1 MSILKQIAKKSLSL
15 FNLEIVR
22 KKNLEEINTRLSRMT
37 MEGCLIQAS
46 INGLNPSTVIDVGA
60 ANGTNSLYTTFP
72 DAQHLLIEP
81 LEEFTTALK
90 QVTNSLKN
98 SQYFIAAAASFSGEI
113 ILNVH
118 PDLFGSS
125 IYKENEES
133 DVNGIERIVP
143 TVTLD
148 EICHKLKTQC
158 PYLIKIDT
166 QGSELDVLKGA
177 QNVLQEAELVILEV
191 SLFEFFNNGLQ
202 LYECIDF
209 MKQKGFVA
217 YEIFDLQYRLL
228 DRAMSQVDIAF
239 VSGNSDL
246 RKFNFY
252 ATKEQRQKQN
262 EIMTSGLLEKI

>member
-1 MSILKQIAKKSLSL
+1 MSLLKQTVKKILRL
-15 FNLEIVR
+15 FNIEIIT
-22 KKNLEEINTRLSRMT
+22 KKNLEEVSTRLSRMT
-37 MEGCLIQAS
+37 MDGCLIQAS
-46 INGLNPSTVIDVGA
+46 LNGLNPSTVIDVGA
-60 ANGTNSLYTTFP
+60 ANGTNALYTTFP
-72 DAQHLLIEP
+72 NAQHLLIEP

-90 QVTNSLKN
+90 QITDSLKN
-98 SQYFIAAAASFSGEI
+98 SQYFIAAAANYSGEI

-133 DVNGIERIVP
+133 NVNGIERIVP

-148 EICHKLKTQC
+148 EICGKLKTQC

-166 QGSELDVLKGA
+166 QGAELDVLKGA
-177 QNVLQEAELVILEV
+177 QNILQETELVILEV

-228 DRAMSQVDIAF
+228 DKAMSQVDIAF
-239 VSGNSDL
+239 VPENSDL
-246 RKFNFY
+246 RKSHFY

-262 EIMTSGLLEKI
+262 EIMTSRLFE